1 MGLQHGAEDAE
12 RDSRP
17 SGSTF
22 PGQGF
27 GKAPE
32 RVNAPMLS
40 WTEQVLHK
48 VLHIYPPERP
58 TTSFYAPKSPT
69 VINNMRKAEAFR
81 NRQVTGSIPV
91 VGSRDFKRAL
101 P

>member
-1 MGLQHGAEDAE
+1 
-12 RDSRP
+12 
-17 SGSTF
+17 
-22 PGQGF
+22 
-27 GKAPE
+27 
-32 RVNAPMLS
+32 VLS

-58 TTSFYAPKSPT
+58 TTSFYAPESPT

-91 VGSRDFKRAL
+91 VGSRDFEGRSW
-101 P
+101 